1 MCLSGRDLET
11 QLEIRE
17 IARIV
22 KELLV
27 KFGEKLEVG
36 RESCGARG
44 RVTSYWTELM
54 GSAYVRLAC
63 GTESF
68 EELMQ
73 LQITD

>member
-1 MCLSGRDLET
+1 
-11 QLEIRE
+11 
-17 IARIV
+17 V